1 MPIIEWN
8 VSLLL
13 GIPEVDKHHQRLVQ
27 LLNEAY
33 DSFREEQAIPSSVI
47 EEVIDAATDNFARQ
61 EGMMAE
67 ASYPRLAEHRNEHQV
82 FLRRIR
88 ELQKTQKENRNFSIE
103 LLWFLCNWVSHH
115 IRETDAELGRFL
127 DGASI
132 RRKPKAVPPQSGRGF

>member
-13 GIPEVDKHHQRLVQ
+13 GIPEVDKHHRRLVQ
-27 LLNEAY
+27 LLNDAY
-33 DSFREEQAIPSSVI
+33 DSFREEQAIPPAVLDEII
-47 EEVIDAATDNFARQ
+47 EAAADNFVRQ
-61 EGMMAE
+61 EELMAE
-67 ASYPRLAEHRNEHQV
+67 ASYPRLADHRNEHQV

-115 IRETDAELGRFL
+115 IRETDAALGRFL
-127 DGASI
+127 DGVRL
-132 RRKPKAVPPQSGRGF
+132 RRKPKVAP